1 MRRSV
6 HHGKSPLLASKT
18 PPWRSRFIV
27 AFIALAFIGLI
38 VRAIYIQVFNNDFYQ
53 KQGEVRYARSFDL
66 PANRGRILDRNDQIL
81 ASSVM
86 TPSIW
91 AVPNSVEATEAQL
104 HQLAK
109 LLDLP
114 LAVLKKKIS
123 EDEREFVWLKRQVD
137 EEIGKQ
143 VADLKIK
150 GIYLRKE
157 YKRKYPEGDATAT
170 LVGSTNI
177 EGKGVEG
184 VEYSFQK
191 DLEGKSGH
199 RKVINDRL
207 GHKVENIG
215 ETIQPSSGKDV
226 QLSIDSKIQFFAYQK
241 IRDAV
246 IENKAVSGSVV
257 VLDAQTGEILAAV
270 SYPSNSTSTTNATGS
285 GRQAQR
291 NIAFSDMF
299 EPGSAIKPFTIA
311 LALEKG
317 LVTPDTLIQ
326 TAPGSIT
333 LGGSTIR
340 DAHPHKLLTVEE
352 VIEKSSNVGTVKI
365 SLDLDAKSMWEMFS
379 QAGFGQRPDIR
390 FPGLASGRLRPYKT
404 WRPIEKATMSYGYGL
419 SASLFQMTKA
429 YSIFATDGRL
439 VQATL
444 SKRNETA
451 PSVQVISPETA
462 KKIRKMLQMAA
473 SPSGTGQK
481 AQTSG
486 FSVGGKSGTAHKQVG
501 KSYATDKYRSWFVGL
516 SPVENPRIIVGV
528 MLDEPSAGL
537 HFGGDVAAPVF
548 SATVAQALRTLGV
561 KPDLSV
567 VPKISSTPE
576 PESLE

>member
-18 PPWRSRFIV
+18 PAWRSRFIV

-38 VRAIYIQVFNNDFYQ
+38 IKAIYIQVFNNDFYQ

-66 PANRGRILDRNDQIL
+66 PASRGRILDRNDQIL

-86 TPSIW
+86 SPSIW

-104 HQLAK
+104 NQLAK
-109 LLDLP
+109 LLDLT
-114 LAVLKKKIS
+114 LAELKKKLS
-123 EDEREFVWLKRQVD
+123 DDDREFVWLKRQLD

-143 VADLKIK
+143 VAALKIK

-170 LVGSTNI
+170 LLGDTST
-177 EGKGVEG
+177 EGQGTQG
-184 VEYSFQK
+184 IEYSFQS

-199 RKVINDRL
+199 RKVIKDRL
-207 GHKVENIG
+207 GHKVENVG

-226 QLSIDSKIQFFAYQK
+226 QLSVDSKIQFFAYQK

-270 SYPSNSTSTTNATGS
+270 SYPTNNMTLPTTKERA
-285 GRQAQR
+285 AKR

-299 EPGSAIKPFTIA
+299 EPGSAVKPFTIA

-317 LVTPDTLIQ
+317 LVTPDTVIS
-326 TAPGSIT
+326 TAPGT
-333 LGGSTIR
+333 VMVGNSTIR
-340 DAHPHKLLTVEE
+340 DAHPHKFLTVEQI
-352 VIEKSSNVGTVKI
+352 IEKSSNVGTVKI
-365 SLDLDAKSMWEMFS
+365 SLDLDAKSMWEMFN
-379 QAGFGQRPDIR
+379 QVGFGQRPNIR
-390 FPGLASGRLRPYKT
+390 FPSVASGRLRPYKN

-419 SASLFQMTKA
+419 STSLLQMTKA

-439 VQATL
+439 IEPTL
-444 SKRNETA
+444 SKRTGPA
-451 PSVQVISPETA
+451 PYVQVITPETA
-462 KKIRKMLQMAA
+462 KNIRKMLQMAA

-481 AQTSG
+481 AQISG
-486 FSVGGKSGTAHKQVG
+486 FSVGGKSGTAHKQEG
-501 KSYATDKYRSWFVGL
+501 KTYATDKYRSWFVGL
-516 SPVENPRIIVGV
+516 SPIENPRVIVGV
-528 MLDEPSAGL
+528 MLDEPSAGRY
-537 HFGGDVAAPVF
+537 FGGDVAAPVF
-548 SATVAQALRTLGV
+548 SSTVAQALRTLGV
-561 KPDLSV
+561 KPDLTV